1 VFIVTMVTLSTCSA
15 TGTTRHVEEVY
26 LKYIYIRQD
35 SYNQLIMT
43 SETPR
48 IGWKHP
54 ILVGYQDANLP
65 RWCYNIGLWSD
76 VNELNNLDTQ
86 PTT

>member
-1 VFIVTMVTLSTCSA
+1 
-15 TGTTRHVEEVY
+15 
-26 LKYIYIRQD
+26 
-35 SYNQLIMT
+35 MT

-65 RWCYNIGLWSD
+65 RWCYNTDLWSD
-76 VNELNNLDTQ
+76 VNELNNLTPNPQ
-86 PTT
+86 LKHSGGYPGTNHHQWCNVCGQKSTTLPPNGQAPHK

>member
-1 VFIVTMVTLSTCSA
+1 
-15 TGTTRHVEEVY
+15 
-26 LKYIYIRQD
+26 
-35 SYNQLIMT
+35 MT

-48 IGWKHP
+48 IGWKLP
-54 ILVGYQDANLP
+54 ILVGYQDANHP